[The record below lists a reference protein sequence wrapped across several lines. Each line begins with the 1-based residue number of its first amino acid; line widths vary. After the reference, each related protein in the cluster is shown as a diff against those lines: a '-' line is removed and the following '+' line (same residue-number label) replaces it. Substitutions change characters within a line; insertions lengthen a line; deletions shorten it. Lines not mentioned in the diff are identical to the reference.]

1 MPPTPDPG
9 RVRRPTIGSVTSVA
23 DVLASL
29 AETIRP
35 ETAAH
40 WDPVGLQIGDPEAG
54 VELIGV
60 CHEVTEDV
68 VLAIE
73 AAPVDLLITYHPLLF
88 APVNRL
94 LDGRSPVARAMRLL
108 RAEVN
113 VVVVH
118 TDFDAAPGGAADS
131 LADALGLDD
140 TVPFGANEYEGL
152 PDVGRVGSHRG
163 SLGDLAHLV
172 AQSLGSSSQRVSGD
186 TSHAVHRV
194 AVVPGSGSD
203 LITQASQLADALI
216 TGDVSHHKAV
226 AALDAG
232 LSVIDPGHIA
242 TERPGL
248 ASLVTMTRSLE
259 DVEVVD
265 LTHLDPQT
273 WA

>member
-1 MPPTPDPG
+1 MRG
-9 RVRRPTIGSVTSVA
+9 PTIGCVPTVA

-35 ETAAH
+35 ETAAR
-40 WDPVGLQIGDPEAG
+40 WDPVGLQIGDPDAEVG
-54 VELIGV
+54 LIGV

-73 AAPVDLLITYHPLLF
+73 AAPVDLLVSYHPVLF

-108 RAEVN
+108 RAGVN
-113 VVVVH
+113 VVVAH

-131 LADALGLDD
+131 LADALGLADP
-140 TVPFGANEYEGL
+140 VPFGADEYEGL
-152 PDVGRVGSHRG
+152 PDIGRVGGYRG
-163 SLGDLAHLV
+163 SLSDLAALV
-172 AQSLGSSSQRVSGD
+172 ARTLGSSSPRVSGD
-186 TSHAVHRV
+186 TSHALSRV
-194 AVVPGSGSD
+194 AVVPGSGSE
-203 LITQASQLADALI
+203 LIPVASGLADALI
-216 TGDVSHHKAV
+216 TGDVGHHKAV

-248 ASLVTMTRSLE
+248 ASLVAMTRSLTG
-259 DVEVVD
+259 VEVVD

-273 WA
+273 WV

>member
-1 MPPTPDPG
+1 MTN
-9 RVRRPTIGSVTSVA
+9 VA

-35 ETAAH
+35 ETAAR
-40 WDPVGLQIGDPEAG
+40 WDPVGLQLGDTDAS
-54 VELIGV
+54 VALIGV

-68 VLAIE
+68 VLAVE

-94 LDGRSPVARAMRLL
+94 LDGRSPVARAMHLL
-108 RAEVN
+108 RAGVN

-131 LADALGLDD
+131 LADALGLTDP
-140 TVPFGANEYEGL
+140 VAFGADEYEGR
-152 PDVGRVGSHRG
+152 PHIGRIGGYRG
-163 SLGDLAHLV
+163 SLGDLTHLV
-172 AQSLGSSSQRVSGD
+172 ARTLGSSSQRVSGN
-186 TSHAVHRV
+186 TSMGVKRV

-203 LITQASQLADALI
+203 LITQAAHLADVLI
-216 TGDVSHHKAV
+216 TGDVGHHKAV

-248 ASLVTMTRSLE
+248 ASLVTMTRVLTGV
-259 DVEVVD
+259 DVVD

-273 WA
+273 WV